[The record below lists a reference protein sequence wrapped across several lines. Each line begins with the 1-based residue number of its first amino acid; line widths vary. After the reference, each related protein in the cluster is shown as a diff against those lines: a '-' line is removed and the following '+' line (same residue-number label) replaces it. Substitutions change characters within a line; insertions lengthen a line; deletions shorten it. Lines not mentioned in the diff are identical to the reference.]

1 MSLFKN
7 DKKPCPVCQSPTPKI
22 FPTKIEDKP
31 ICKEC
36 DNKISMDN
44 KLKNNLTLDGLIEHL
59 AYRENNAKLHTT
71 FSESRKV
78 SSGFFGSAIC
88 IDDTNRLWY
97 IAVGENS
104 PIYHFEDLVSYSL
117 LENGSTIESASPKGK
132 QVFHGV
138 LENRSMY
145 DIADSMQRFGN
156 KLQNLNGQNRN
167 TTSGNTP
174 AEQPIPAPVHSL
186 SLKIAVDNIYWKNLE
201 ITFSAPAVFDNDL
214 RRFYVDYQNK
224 LSEIAEFTQALF
236 SFFPDHSSSNQAYPA
251 NGAAANQTAPGV
263 QTAVISVADE
273 LRKFKDLLDM
283 NAITQAEFDQKKKEL
298 LNM

>member
-36 DNKISMDN
+36 NNKISMEN
-44 KLKNNLTLDGLIEHL
+44 NLKDNLTLDGLVEHL
-59 AYRENNAKLHTT
+59 AYRENNAKLHAT

-78 SSGFFGSAIC
+78 SSGFFGSAIS

-97 IAVGENS
+97 ISVGENS
-104 PIYHFEDLVSYSL
+104 PIYHFDDLVSYSL
-117 LENGSTIESASPKGK
+117 LENGSTIESASAKGK
-132 QVFHGV
+132 QLFHGV

-156 KLQNLNGQNRN
+156 TLQNMSGQNKNGAAGSR
-167 TTSGNTP
+167 P
-174 AEQPIPAPVHSL
+174 AEPPIPAPVHSL
-186 SLKIAVDNIYWKNLE
+186 SLKIAVNNIYWKNLE

-224 LSEIAEFTQALF
+224 LSEVAEFTQALF
-236 SFFPDHSSSNQAYPA
+236 SFFPNQSFPA
-251 NGAAANQTAPGV
+251 NGSESNQMASRTQAP
-263 QTAVISVADE
+263 TISVADE
-273 LRKFKDLLDM
+273 LKKFKELLDM